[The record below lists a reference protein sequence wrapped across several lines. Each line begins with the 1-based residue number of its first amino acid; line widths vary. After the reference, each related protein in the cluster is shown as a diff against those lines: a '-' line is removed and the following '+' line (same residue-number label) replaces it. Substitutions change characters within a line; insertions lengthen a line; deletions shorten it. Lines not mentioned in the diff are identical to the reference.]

1 MNNMNN
7 ITFKIRTPNTV
18 QLIDFKSMKETN
30 LDNLDED
37 GTFENTDII
46 IYDSDNKNLLRR

>member
-7 ITFKIRTPNTV
+7 ITFKIRTPKTV
-18 QLIDFKSMKETN
+18 QLIDFRSMQETD
-30 LDNLDED
+30 LDNLNED
-37 GTFENTDII
+37 GTFENTDVI